1 VSRRAPKPGWVTGL
15 VAAGA
20 WLALVGCDPP
30 GLGRSNP
37 NFLVVGHHGAPNLA
51 AENTLRSYEAAVAV
65 GANAIE
71 TDFCI
76 TSDHVIVAFHDCD
89 PDSSIAL
96 ARQAGGEG
104 YAWLPFVPPVNSPWR
119 RPVSQLTLKELR
131 EHYGYRV
138 SEGSQDSDATIPT
151 LKDVLR
157 WCGETN
163 LNRAASAKHDAETE
177 PRLKAV
183 YLDLKFGP
191 SEVAA
196 AVQLLGEL
204 WDAWQLADVD
214 GGTDTGASLRQVQ
227 FYLLNVHVEVI
238 DALKK
243 ERARLGADP
252 LRVVWDFEK
261 PGALSATTGAGLRD
275 VSTGLTP
282 SFTWSGYKRE
292 IAHIVEAREN
302 GAIDSVLA
310 WTFDRKMQL
319 AELLY
324 YSVDGVITND
334 PATVHRMWQDT
345 LQ

>member
-1 VSRRAPKPGWVTGL
+1 MSRRAPKPGWVKVL

-51 AENTLRSYEAAVAV
+51 AENTVRSYEAAVAV

-138 SEGSQDSDATIPT
+138 AEGSQDSDATIPT
-151 LKDVLR
+151 LSEDLQQHERSVLS
-157 WCGETN
+157 WFG
-163 LNRAASAKHDAETE
+163 SE
-177 PRLKAV
+177 PRLRAV

-204 WDAWQLADVD
+204 WGAWQLADVD

-261 PGALSATTGAGLRD
+261 SGALSATTGAGLRD

-310 WTFDRKMQL
+310 WTFDQKMQL

-324 YSVDGVITND
+324 YSVDGIITND
-334 PATVHRMWQDT
+334 PATLHRMWQDT